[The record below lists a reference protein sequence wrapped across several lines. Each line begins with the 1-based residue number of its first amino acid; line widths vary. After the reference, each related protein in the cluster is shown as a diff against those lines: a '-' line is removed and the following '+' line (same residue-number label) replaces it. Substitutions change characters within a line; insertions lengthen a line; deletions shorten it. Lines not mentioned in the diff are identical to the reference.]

1 MYFRQFTHTHTVLPK
16 TPRGVLKP
24 SKLTVVIFCCLIL
37 AYRDF
42 SPHLYLA
49 RYQGDIVGLPPPGS
63 ELHITGNLKVGVGWG
78 VGPKNAGWNHGEIR
92 ESMVKGDSCEE
103 EQ

>member
-1 MYFRQFTHTHTVLPK
+1 M
-16 TPRGVLKP
+16 
-24 SKLTVVIFCCLIL
+24 
-37 AYRDF
+37 
-42 SPHLYLA
+42 
-49 RYQGDIVGLPPPGS
+49 GLPPPGS
-63 ELHITGNLKVGVGWG
+63 ELHITGNLKVGGLG